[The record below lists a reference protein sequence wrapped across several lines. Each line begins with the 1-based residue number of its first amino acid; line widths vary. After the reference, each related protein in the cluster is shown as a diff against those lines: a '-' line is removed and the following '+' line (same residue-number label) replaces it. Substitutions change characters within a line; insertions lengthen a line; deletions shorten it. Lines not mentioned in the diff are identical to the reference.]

1 MTPDCPSIVAVL
13 HALVKKAPSGLTART
28 IASLLGRDYQ
38 TLMSELSR
46 QPGHKLGADLAL
58 PLMKLTGSHLPM
70 DVMADELGMVCVS
83 LPPAQG
89 EEEHPVHQQCMV
101 AVQEFGK
108 LMGATAEALEDGTIT
123 AQERDAIA
131 AKGYEALA
139 AIVKLLKV
147 VEAGVSK

>member
-1 MTPDCPSIVAVL
+1 MTPDCSSIVAVL
-13 HALVKKAPSGLTART
+13 HELVKKAPSGLTAGT
-28 IASLLGRDYQ
+28 VASLLGRDYQ

-46 QPGHKLGADLAL
+46 QPGHKLGADLVL

-83 LPPAQG
+83 LPAPQG
-89 EEEHPVHQQCMV
+89 EEHPVHRQCMV
-101 AVQEFGK
+101 AVQDFGA

-123 AQERDAIA
+123 VEERDAIA